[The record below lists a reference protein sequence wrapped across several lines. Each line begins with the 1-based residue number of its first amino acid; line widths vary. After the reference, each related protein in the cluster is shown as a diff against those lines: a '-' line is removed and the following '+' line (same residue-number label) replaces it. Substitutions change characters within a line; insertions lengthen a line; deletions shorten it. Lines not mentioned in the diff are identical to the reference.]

1 MWSTLIPNKV
11 DDDGSWHPDES
22 MSSSDSDSVWLSTY
36 DLVILMVL
44 VHSIVQMESTI
55 FNFIPPDAESGRLG
69 IIGVIKSPKGNQHLA
84 EAPAATPV
92 LPGPGPTPV
101 VPPAPYPGMSAAG
114 AARMATGEARSKKVK
129 VQEFRDFSG
138 KYPLV
143 GANNQFIHPIPF
155 WHFRRWFFSVPAVG
169 YLSSLEGR

>member
-1 MWSTLIPNKV
+1 
-11 DDDGSWHPDES
+11 
-22 MSSSDSDSVWLSTY
+22 
-36 DLVILMVL
+36 MVL

-55 FNFIPPDAESGRLG
+55 FNFIPPDAESGRL
-69 IIGVIKSPKGNQHLA
+69 VSLESSSHPRETSTSA

-138 KYPLV
+138 KYPLL

-155 WHFRRWFFSVPAVG
+155 WHFRR
-169 YLSSLEGR
+169 